1 MLTPTIADDLP
12 ARKSRDAAY
21 LKRMVNR
28 CALLFAFSLFGYPV
42 VGSVISMLQIDSRSL
57 SVPFRIGVGLF
68 SVYVILTSRRLKVDR
83 LHHVMLFIWVLY
95 IVRLLHDWLIPNLEG
110 ADYALQ
116 FFIVSSV
123 LPGFAL
129 MKARVYQWRTFA
141 VIAFMVA
148 CAGALI
154 GLFAGF
160 FGGSDVQEGGVTG
173 RLSLSALNP
182 VSLGNQATNAILC
195 GLVLWRGA
203 ATRYRLILACSFA
216 LLLLCLVLTGSKGPV
231 LQLLLCVGLWALRR
245 GWALR
250 MALLALPLLMWLTL
264 STENPLAARLAES
277 SEDTSTLDRVE
288 MITDSL
294 NQIEGS
300 PLIGSAFVELNS
312 GYYPHNV
319 FVEAGLAF
327 GVPVA
332 LVFAGMIFVGAY
344 KAWKTLKT
352 DYDLL
357 GMLFF
362 QGLLDAAVAG
372 SLYGMT
378 QLWVI
383 LAMLPVVAAVA
394 ARKPLRQPRQA
405 DVSPA
410 PSG

>member
-1 MLTPTIADDLP
+1 MLTHTIADDLP
-12 ARKSRDAAY
+12 AGNSQDAGY

-28 CALLFAFSLFGYPV
+28 CALLFAISLFGYPV
-42 VGSVISMLQIDSRSL
+42 IGSVISLLQIDSRSL
-57 SVPFRIGVGLF
+57 SIPFRIAVGLF

-83 LHHVMLFIWVLY
+83 LHQVMLFIWVLY
-95 IVRLLHDWLIPNLEG
+95 IVRLLHDWLIPDLEG

-116 FFIVSSV
+116 FFVVSSV

-141 VIAFMVA
+141 FIAFVVA
-148 CAGALI
+148 SAGALI
-154 GLFAGF
+154 GLFGGI

-182 VSLGNQATNAILC
+182 VSLGNQATSAILC

-203 ATRYRLILACSFA
+203 ATRYRLILTCAIG

-250 MALLALPLLMWLTL
+250 MGLVALPLLMWLTV
-264 STENPLAARLAES
+264 STENPLAARLAGS
-277 SEDTSTLDRVE
+277 SEDSSTLDRVE

-319 FVEAGLAF
+319 FIEAGLAF

-357 GMLFF
+357 GVLFF

-372 SLYGMT
+372 SIYGMT

-383 LAMLPVVAAVA
+383 LAMLPAAALV
-394 ARKPLRQPRQA
+394 ARKPLRQLRQA
-405 DVSPA
+405 DASPS
-410 PSG
+410 PTG